1 MITAEVIINV
11 PALPDADVWFA
22 NSAAWSNYW
31 RNLGATININPA
43 ATTVYVPVAFDN
55 TLPPADFIVDDVHNV
70 VPTIA
75 QFNSL
80 VGQVAALAADY
91 QNLRTQLKDAG
102 FITNAQ

>member
-1 MITAEVIINV
+1 MITAEIVINV
-11 PALPDADVWFA
+11 PPLPDADIWFA

-31 RNLGATININPA
+31 RNLTGEVEFNPA
-43 ATTVYVPVAFDN
+43 ATTVYVPVNFDN

-80 VGQVAALAADY
+80 SASYQALAASY
-91 QNLRTQLKDAG
+91 QALRTQLKDAG
-102 FITNAQ
+102 FITLAQ

>member
-1 MITAEVIINV
+1 MALTASVVIEV
-11 PALPDADVWFA
+11 PDLPDADVWFA

-31 RNLGATININPA
+31 RNLTAEITINSA
-43 ATTVYVPVAFDN
+43 ATTQYVPVNFDN

-80 VGQVAALAADY
+80 IAQVAALASSY
-91 QNLRTQLKDAG
+91 QDLRTQLKDAG
-102 FITNAQ
+102 F